1 MQKSLIAAAAFA
13 AWILVPQAAAQ
24 QMPQGVLGGFIENV
38 GQYPAEAR
46 FASRLSRS
54 FTYVTDD
61 GLRVVSPDVRGTEAT
76 ALFLT
81 FEGARTAEVIGE
93 KTRPGRFHFY
103 RGGDASA
110 WRTDV
115 RAFDSVRLR
124 GVWRGVDVLVGER
137 GGRAAYDLELSPG
150 ARLADVV
157 VRLDG
162 AESLTISPDGSL
174 SAGTSAGPFRQT
186 EPVAWRT
193 GPDGRRHP
201 VRCAFRLI
209 DDRRFGFVS
218 DDETDQD
225 LPLTI
230 DPSLDWCGFLGGN
243 NFDEIFAIDVDAAG
257 NAFYGGRSASGNFP
271 FVPGSF
277 DLSQTGGNFDGI
289 VVKLDP
295 TASTLLYG
303 TFLGGSGTDRVEAL
317 RVNAAGEAYL
327 CGQGGS
333 GWPTTVGAYDV
344 VYGGQGDMYAAKLS
358 SDGAQLIYSTYIGG
372 SGEERGHAIAIDAS
386 GAAYIAGQTLSL
398 SSYPSTPGSISPTA
412 DAPNTWNAC
421 VTKVQPGGASI
432 GYSFRFGGGASDW
445 AYAVEVDS
453 LGAAYVT
460 GATSSLNFPIAG
472 GGLSSPDSSL
482 DVFVTKINPN
492 GQNYA
497 WSSRFGGA
505 GVDQAFGTA
514 LGTDGSLYVVGAA
527 ATGFPTTVG
536 ALRTTG
542 DGGDAFAFRIAAN
555 GQSLL
560 YSTYLGGT
568 STEQANGAALD
579 ASGRLYVVGYT
590 NSLDFPTPGGLQT
603 VSAGGGAQAEGFVAK
618 LSAAGDALQY
628 GSYFGGSSDDNITC
642 ARLAGNGLLWVG
654 GSTLSVEVATGNG
667 AGIAPGGAYDGFG
680 ARMTLPKSAGAT
692 PFAVGMPYGAGTAT
706 LECEQPVFDFE
717 PIASGIN
724 APANAL
730 GLIFLGPEIAPIDFG
745 GGTLVYGDPDTVLLF
760 AATTSDAGGAWSVQL
775 PGVPTVPALEGV
787 TFALQAGFLGGG
799 PLGIVMTN
807 PLRYTLGY

>member
-1 MQKSLIAAAAFA
+1 MPKSILAAAAFA
-13 AWILVPQAAAQ
+13 AWVLVPQAAAQ
-24 QMPQGVLGGFIENV
+24 ALPQGVLGGFIENV

-46 FASRLSRS
+46 FASRQSRS
-54 FTYVTDD
+54 FTYVTED
-61 GLRVVSPDVRGTEAT
+61 GLRVVSPDVRGPQAT

-81 FEGARTAEVIGE
+81 FEGARTAEVVGE
-93 KTRPGRFHFY
+93 NVRPGRFHFY

-115 RAFDSVRLR
+115 RAFDAVRLR
-124 GVWRGVDVLVGER
+124 GVWRGVDVFVGER
-137 GGRAAYDLELSPG
+137 AGRTAYDLLLSPG

-157 VRLDG
+157 VRLEG
-162 AESLTISPDGSL
+162 AEALSIAADGSL
-174 SAGTSAGPFRQT
+174 VAETAAGPFRQT

-193 GPDGRRHP
+193 GPDGARRP

-209 DDRRFGFVS
+209 DERRFGFVS
-218 DDETDQD
+218 SDDADQD

-243 NFDEIFAIDVDAAG
+243 NLDEIYAVDVDAAG
-257 NAFYGGRSASGNFP
+257 NAYFGGRSASGNFP

-277 DLSQTGGNFDGI
+277 DLSQSSGNFDGV

-295 TASTLLYG
+295 SASTLIYG

-317 RVNAAGEAYL
+317 RVNAAGEAFL

-333 GWPTTVGAYDV
+333 GWPVTVGAYDTT
-344 VYGGQGDMYAAKLS
+344 YGGQGDMYAAKLS
-358 SDGAQLIYSTYIGG
+358 ADGAQLLYSTYVGG
-372 SGEERGHAIAIDAS
+372 SGEERGHAIAIDAA

-412 DAPNTWNAC
+412 DAANTWNAC
-421 VTKVQPGGASI
+421 VTKVQPNGASL

-445 AYAVEVDS
+445 AYAIEVDS
-453 LGAAYVT
+453 LGAAYVA
-460 GATSSLNFPIAG
+460 GATSSANFPVAG
-472 GGLSSPDSSL
+472 GGLNTPGSSL

-505 GVDQAFGTA
+505 GVDQAFGGA
-514 LGTDGSLYVVGAA
+514 LGPDGSLYVVGSA

-536 ALRTTG
+536 AVRTTG

-568 STEQANGAALD
+568 STEQANAAALD

-590 NSLDFPTPGGLQT
+590 NSIDFPTPGGLQT
-603 VSAGGGAQAEGFVAK
+603 VSAGGGAPAEGFVAK

-628 GSYFGGSSDDNITC
+628 GSYFGGSNDDNITC
-642 ARLAGNGLLWVG
+642 ARLAGNGLLWIG
-654 GSTLSVEVATGNG
+654 GSTLSVEIATGNG
-667 AGIAPGGAYDGFG
+667 AGIAPGGAHDGFG
-680 ARMTLPKSAGAT
+680 ARMTLPKSAGAA
-692 PFAVGMPYGAGTAT
+692 PFAVGMTSGAGTAT
-706 LECEQPVFDFE
+706 LVCQEPAFDVSPV
-717 PIASGIN
+717 ASGVN
-724 APANAL
+724 APANGL
-730 GLIFLGPEIAPIDFG
+730 GLVFLSPEIAPIDFG
-745 GGTLVYGDPDTVLLF
+745 GGTLVYGDPEAALLLGVTTAD
-760 AATTSDAGGAWSVQL
+760 AAGAWSTSL
-775 PGVPTVPALEGV
+775 PSVPTVPALEGV
-787 TFALQAGFLGGG
+787 TFVLQAGFLGGG
-799 PLGIVMTN
+799 PLGVVMTN